1 MAIKRIEIDR
11 HFQNLAKQ
19 VKDVIEDNEGSID
32 DQKEHVEY
40 LMQLEITFREDIKRY
55 SKGTETYSKF
65 IKYITDEVGNM
76 LTAKSYFREV
86 AADYTKISEKIKNK
100 DAKGLMEFHP
110 NYSMIQFIVK
120 NWGGSLPK
128 KVQSTYNKFRIKK
141 RTYRK

>member
-65 IKYITDEVGNM
+65 I
-76 LTAKSYFREV
+76 
-86 AADYTKISEKIKNK
+86 
-100 DAKGLMEFHP
+100 
-110 NYSMIQFIVK
+110 
-120 NWGGSLPK
+120 
-128 KVQSTYNKFRIKK
+128 
-141 RTYRK
+141 